1 MFFFSKLHFL
11 WLSYYNSSTIWN
23 PNQPFLIN
31 FIDELLKLYLDGLQ
45 ALVRVVAVITAAGP
59 RSLPYHSL
67 QILPNVTV
75 YCSLITIFTFTVYHF
90 ITVHFH
96 LDVNVTFDGDVIL
109 DGDVIFDGVRPE
121 VCVRRQVFPEGV
133 PPRVLAAAVVV
144 PGDLF
149 RGSVR
154 LVFEVELEINSCFIG
169 KNVFRY
175 ICEFLLVV

>member
-1 MFFFSKLHFL
+1 M
-11 WLSYYNSSTIWN
+11 
-23 PNQPFLIN
+23 
-31 FIDELLKLYLDGLQ
+31 
-45 ALVRVVAVITAAGP
+45 
-59 RSLPYHSL
+59 
-67 QILPNVTV
+67 
-75 YCSLITIFTFTVYHF
+75 
-90 ITVHFH
+90 
-96 LDVNVTFDGDVIL
+96 
-109 DGDVIFDGVRPE
+109 
-121 VCVRRQVFPEGV
+121 RRQVFPEGV